1 MNRLHARRPSAA
13 PVVSTI
19 PVGPTTNLDRSNAT
33 PDVPLSG
40 KLGGRIGQLSA
51 FDRLI
56 WGRGQEPVIEG

>member
-1 MNRLHARRPSAA
+1 MNQLHARRPSAA

-19 PVGPTTNLDRSNAT
+19 PVGPTINPDRTNAT
-33 PDVPLSG
+33 PDVPPSG
-40 KLGGRIGQLSA
+40 KFRSRGQLSA